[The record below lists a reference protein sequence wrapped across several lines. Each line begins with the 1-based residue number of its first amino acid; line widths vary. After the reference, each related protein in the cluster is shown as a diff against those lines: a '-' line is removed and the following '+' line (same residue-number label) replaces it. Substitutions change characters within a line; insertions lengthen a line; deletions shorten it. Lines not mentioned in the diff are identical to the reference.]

1 MLSAMSRETAPI
13 SPVDRYLR
21 SLHSR
26 FVGLTDGAVADYIP
40 PLAAADPEP
49 FGICLATV
57 DGQVYEV
64 GDSTK
69 QFTIQ
74 SISKPFTYGLAI
86 EDCGLAAVL
95 DRIGVEP
102 SGDPFNEI
110 SIDTQGRPFNPMINA
125 GAIMAAS
132 LIAGPDPLGR
142 VLAAYGRSAGRPLD
156 VDEAVFA
163 AENETGHRNRAI
175 GHMLRAVG
183 TLEGDPEKAL
193 DLYFRQCS
201 VNVTVHDLA
210 VMAATL
216 AARGRNPLTDERAL
230 TGTTVDHILSLM
242 TTCGMYDAAGR
253 WLVDVGMPAKSGV
266 GGGVIGVLPGQ
277 LGIAVY
283 SPRLDAVGNSVRG
296 VAVFKQMS
304 RDLKLHF
311 LHSGR
316 SSRSTVANTYRLVD
330 VPSTRRR
337 DSAQRAILEATG
349 DACLVQELTGEI
361 LFSDAEA
368 VTRRALQAHRDVVI
382 LDLRRA
388 GVVDPAASRVLAGLD
403 RALAEDGGELVLA
416 GFDAVAATAI
426 GSRAFTDVD
435 SAKEWCENRILERA
449 GSATGPG
456 VVTLASHT
464 LAAGLTPA
472 QLTELAALVTP
483 KSFAEGETIVSRGD
497 PATDIYLLTA
507 GEVEVSISAAD
518 GSRRRLSTLTAG
530 MVFGESAITTQA
542 LRTADVRAVTPV
554 EALVLGANRLAEAE
568 PTLRSAL
575 LSALLATAHEALGRA
590 TREISAL
597 SR

>member
-1 MLSAMSRETAPI
+1 MSRETAPI

-26 FVGLTDGAVADYIP
+26 FIGLTDGAVADYIP
-40 PLAAADPEP
+40 PLAEADPEP
-49 FGICLATV
+49 FGICIATV

-64 GDSTK
+64 GDFAK

-86 EDCGLAAVL
+86 EDRGLTAVL

-110 SIDTQGRPFNPMINA
+110 SIDSRGRPFNPMINA

-132 LIAGPDPLGR
+132 LVAGPDALGR
-142 VLAAYGRSAGRPLD
+142 VLAAYGRSAGRTLD
-156 VDEAVFA
+156 VDETVFL

-183 TLEGDPEKAL
+183 TLDGDPERTL

-210 VMAATL
+210 IMAATL
-216 AARGRNPLTDERAL
+216 AARGRNPLTGERAL
-230 TGTTVDHILSLM
+230 AGTTVDHILSLM

-316 SSRSTVANTYRLVD
+316 SSRSTVANSYRLVD

-337 DSAQRAILEATG
+337 DAAQRAILEATG
-349 DACLVQELTGEI
+349 DACVVQELTGEI

-368 VTRRALQAHRDVVI
+368 VTRRALEEPRDVVI

-388 GVVDPAASRVLAGLD
+388 GAVDPAATRVLAGLG
-403 RALAEDGGELVLA
+403 RALAEEGGELVLA
-416 GFDAVAATAI
+416 AFDPVAATAI
-426 GSRAFTDVD
+426 GSRAFADID
-435 SAKEWCENRILERA
+435 SAKEWCENRVLERA
-449 GSATGPG
+449 GSAAGPG

-464 LAAGLTPA
+464 LSAGLTGE
-472 QLTELAALVTP
+472 QLADLAGLVTP
-483 KSFAEGETIVSRGD
+483 KPFAEGEVIVSQGE
-497 PATDIYLLTA
+497 PATDIYLLIA
-507 GEVEVSISAAD
+507 GEVEVSTTSPD
-518 GSRRRLSTLTAG
+518 GGRRRLSTLTAG
-530 MVFGESAITTQA
+530 MVFGESAITNQA
-542 LRTADVRAVTPV
+542 LRTAEVRAVTRA
-554 EALVLGANRLAEAE
+554 ETLVLDADQLAKAE
-568 PTLRSAL
+568 PGLRSAL

-590 TREISAL
+590 TREITAL